1 MVQKGGDLKGKLNGV
16 SRGWHSC
23 PCGHHTVQSAWGWR
37 ARLQFSS
44 GTAGGAG
51 PSAVAGGLPGPLGAG
66 GQTAVLQG
74 DGRGRGPFGRGGWAG
89 PAGPRAGLVGS
100 GRHWSGQGGATPPS
114 ALPSTP
120 SGARPVGSGAPAR
133 SCRLSVFHPSGTI
146 HQL

>member
-16 SRGWHSC
+16 PRGC
-23 PCGHHTVQSAWGWR
+23 AV
-37 ARLQFSS
+37 RL
-44 GTAGGAG
+44 
-51 PSAVAGGLPGPLGAG
+51 GLE
-66 GQTAVLQG
+66 GQTAVLQR